1 MEPLSFHG
9 GIGDAADGAG
19 ARTTPDEVRGCAWRG
34 APWRVGPAGGRG
46 GSGCGRAGAPAA
58 GGIVSRRRARRVF
71 MIAGRGACRRAAV
84 DDVERILS
92 PFDATGFHDE
102 TFPRETDAEARRAA
116 ELRLSASEA
125 AGAWPCAGGSSARR
139 ASAQARAGRCARR
152 LGRRGRFARCPRTA
166 EAGGKADKGYPA
178 QAGGAPALGAH
189 VRDVATAASAGTA
202 VLRGRGHGVGEP
214 LSARCA
220 RAGAQCALRGGG
232 GGVRL
237 RALRGCARVT
247 CCASKRIAWRG
258 TTTRCAT
265 SARRWRSRRTA
276 IETATSSRRCG
287 CASIPMERWRCSPA
301 RVFEIGITG

>member
-1 MEPLSFHG
+1 MRFEDVHG
-9 GIGDAADGAG
+9 G
-19 ARTTPDEVRGCAWRG
+19 ARRG
-34 APWRVGPAGGRG
+34 ALGQLEAMEAPGVGGRALRPLAGSFRGGGRG
-46 GSGCGRAGAPAA
+46 GSLRSPAVA
-58 GGIVSRRRARRVF
+58 HVAARRLMMWSVF
-71 MIAGRGACRRAAV
+71 CRR
-84 DDVERILS
+84 S
-92 PFDATGFHDE
+92 THATGFHGE

-125 AGAWPCAGGSSARR
+125 AGAWPCVGGSSARR

-152 LGRRGRFARCPRTA
+152 LGRRGRFARCPRTT

-189 VRDVATAASAGTA
+189 VRDVATAAPAGTA
-202 VLRGRGHGVGEP
+202 ALRGRGHGVGEP

-258 TTTRCAT
+258 TTARCAT
-265 SARRWRSRRTA
+265 SA
-276 IETATSSRRCG
+276 
-287 CASIPMERWRCSPA
+287 
-301 RVFEIGITG
+301 